1 MGMSRTEL
9 QPLIDKTFQEQ
20 SPGVLAVKVPKP
32 HPDFETYLVIVSP
45 THGLCRISALGKNIS
60 MNSFGDQVK
69 DSFTEMRQ
77 VLEGRYGQ
85 PEVFDYLKVGSIWKD
100 ADDWA
105 MALSEEERT
114 LAAVWKSANVILQAK
129 ALDRRTAYLTIIYD
143 GPQFL
148 ACREELRKASSSVL

>member
-1 MGMSRTEL
+1 MAKTTVTCAILLTAAVMAHAQETGPFGLRMGMSRTEL

-77 VLEGRYGQ
+77 VLEGRYGK
-85 PEVFDYLKVGSIWKD
+85 PEDID
-100 ADDWA
+100 
-105 MALSEEERT
+105 
-114 LAAVWKSANVILQAK
+114 
-129 ALDRRTAYLTIIYD
+129 
-143 GPQFL
+143 
-148 ACREELRKASSSVL
+148 